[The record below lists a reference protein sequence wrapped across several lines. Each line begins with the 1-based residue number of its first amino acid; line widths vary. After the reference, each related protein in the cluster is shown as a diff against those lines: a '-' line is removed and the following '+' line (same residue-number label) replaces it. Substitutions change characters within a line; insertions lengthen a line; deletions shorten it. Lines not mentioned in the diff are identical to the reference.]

1 MAEALLETSN
11 QLHERVQRFAAGNSA
26 DSFEQLAPQLR
37 AAAAE
42 LSAQLG
48 GRHP

>member
-1 MAEALLETSN
+1 MGISGPAWHLIPEAV
-11 QLHERVQRFAAGNSA
+11 ER
-26 DSFEQLAPQLR
+26 LAHQLR

-42 LSAQLG
+42 LSGQLG